1 MNFKKPK
8 KKQKGI
14 ITQDIG
20 DEVVLRNADQKTIHV
35 LNTTARIIWDIC
47 DGEHTVEDM
56 EHQLRERFSIPDN
69 VNVLDDILN
78 TLNTLS
84 EKGMLEEL

>member
-20 DEVVLRNADQKTIHV
+20 NEVVLRNADQKTIHV

>member
-1 MNFKKPK
+1 MKFKKPK

-78 TLNTLS
+78 TLNTLGGGN
-84 EKGMLEEL
+84 K

>member
-8 KKQKGI
+8 RKQEGI

-20 DEVVLRNADQKTIHV
+20 NEIVLRNADEKTIHV
-35 LNTTARIIWDIC
+35 LNTTARIVWELC
-47 DGEHTVEDM
+47 DGDHTVEDI
-56 EHQLRERFSIPDN
+56 EHTLREKFSIPDN
-69 VNVLDDILN
+69 VNVLNDILN
-78 TLNTLS
+78 TLSTLS